1 MTTGRATARDPSPAG
16 PSTST
21 PAPHAQGIERTF
33 RCEVGKAAPDG
44 TRRNPGRADDGRDTA
59 VAGQAGFCGSQKV
72 ALPLV
77 QMR

>member
-1 MTTGRATARDPSPAG
+1 MDKAG
-16 PSTST
+16 TDANASTLWVAAVL
-21 PAPHAQGIERTF
+21 APHAQGIERTF